1 MKIERQKLFLPAQ
14 RFSVRCIQHNP
25 AAEQPSNQGLTNP
38 HRRSTLPDRTVRHL
52 PISCMQEHFS
62 CLESYDLPAF
72 QFRAFIRHHLSIVCD
87 HHFLSKSA
95 LYRRTG
101 FGGEAGAD

>member
-14 RFSVRCIQHNP
+14 RFSARCIQHNT

-38 HRRSTLPDRTVRHL
+38 HRCSTLPDRTVRHL

-62 CLESYDLPAF
+62 CVESYDLLAY
-72 QFRAFIRHHLSIVCD
+72 QSRAFIRHHLVSVCD
-87 HHFLSKSA
+87 YCSLPKSA
-95 LYRRTG
+95 LYRGTD
-101 FGGEAGAD
+101 FGS